1 MKENPLSKLETFG
14 QSVWLDYI
22 QRDLITGGQ
31 LKRLIREDK
40 IKGITSNPSIFEKAI
55 SGCHDYDAAIQAL
68 VLEGK
73 SVSEIY
79 EILTIQD
86 VQAAADEFHPV
97 YDITGGLDGYVSLEV
112 NPHLAHDSA
121 GTLREA
127 RRLWTLLN
135 RPNILIKI
143 PATAEGL
150 PVIRQLISEGINVN
164 ATLLFGIPRYQAVV
178 EAYLE
183 GLEARLNQNK
193 SINNIASVASFFI
206 SRIDTQADPV
216 LEKCVAKADAKAELA
231 KTIHGQI
238 AVACAKIAYQ
248 NYLEYF
254 ANTRFQK
261 LAAKGARSQR
271 LLWAS
276 TGTKNPLYSD
286 VKYVEA
292 LIGRDTINTL
302 PVETLDAYRLHGE
315 PADRIGHDVVQ
326 ARWMLDKL
334 PELGICLDD
343 MTQQLENEGVA
354 KFNASF
360 DKLLDTLRKATR
372 SATIT

>member
-22 QRDLITGGQ
+22 QRDLIIGGQ
-31 LKRLIREDK
+31 LKRMIREDK

-55 SGCHDYDAAIQAL
+55 SGCHDYDAAIQTL
-68 VLEGK
+68 VQDGK

-79 EILTIQD
+79 DVLSIQD
-86 VQAAADEFHPV
+86 VQSAADEFRPV
-97 YDITGGLDGYVSLEV
+97 YDITGGVDGYVSLEV
-112 NPHLAHDSA
+112 NPHLAHDSGA
-121 GTLREA
+121 TLREA
-127 RRLWTLLN
+127 RRLWALLN
-135 RPNILIKI
+135 RPNVLIKI
-143 PATAEGL
+143 PAAAEGL
-150 PVIRQLISEGINVN
+150 TVIRQLISEDINVN

-193 SINNIASVASFFI
+193 PINNLASVASFFI
-206 SRIDTQADPV
+206 SRIDTLVDPI
-216 LEKCVAKADAKAELA
+216 LENYMTMGNDKAELA
-231 KTIHGQI
+231 KTMHGQI

-254 ANTRFQK
+254 ANSRFQK
-261 LAAKGARSQR
+261 LAVKGARSQR

-276 TGTKNPLYSD
+276 TGTKNPQYSD
-286 VKYVEA
+286 VKYIDE
-292 LIGRDTINTL
+292 LIGRDTVNTI
-302 PVETLDAYRLHGE
+302 PVETLDAYRHHGE
-315 PADRIGHDVVQ
+315 PADRIGDDVVK

-334 PELGICLDD
+334 PDLGICLPDL
-343 MTQQLENEGVA
+343 TQQLENEGVA

-360 DKLLDTLRKATR
+360 DKLMDTLQKATR
-372 SATIT
+372 SSTER

>member
-1 MKENPLSKLETFG
+1 M
-14 QSVWLDYI
+14 
-22 QRDLITGGQ
+22 
-31 LKRLIREDK
+31 
-40 IKGITSNPSIFEKAI
+40 
-55 SGCHDYDAAIQAL
+55 
-68 VLEGK
+68 
-73 SVSEIY
+73 
-79 EILTIQD
+79 
-86 VQAAADEFHPV
+86 
-97 YDITGGLDGYVSLEV
+97 
-112 NPHLAHDSA
+112 
-121 GTLREA
+121 
-127 RRLWTLLN
+127 
-135 RPNILIKI
+135 
-143 PATAEGL
+143 
-150 PVIRQLISEGINVN
+150 
-164 ATLLFGIPRYQAVV
+164 
-178 EAYLE
+178 
-183 GLEARLNQNK
+183 
-193 SINNIASVASFFI
+193 
-206 SRIDTQADPV
+206 
-216 LEKCVAKADAKAELA
+216 A

>member
-1 MKENPLSKLETFG
+1 MKENPLAKLETFG
-14 QSVWLDYI
+14 QSVWFDYI
-22 QRDLITGGQ
+22 QRDLITGGR

-55 SGCHDYDAAIQAL
+55 SGCHDYDSAIQEL
-68 VLEGK
+68 VRGSK

-79 EILTIQD
+79 EALSIQD
-86 VQAAADEFHPV
+86 VQAAADEFRPLYEV
-97 YDITGGLDGYVSLEV
+97 TGGADGFVSLEV
-112 NPHLAHDSA
+112 NPHLAYDSA

-135 RPNILIKI
+135 RPNVLIKI
-143 PATAEGL
+143 PAVAKGL
-150 PVIRQLISEGINVN
+150 PVIRHLISEGINVN

-193 SINNIASVASFFI
+193 PIGNIASVASFFI
-206 SRIDTQADPV
+206 SRIDTIADPM
-216 LEKCVAKADAKAELA
+216 LEKCMLPAGDKSELA
-231 KTIHGQI
+231 KTMQGQI

-254 ANTRFQK
+254 TNSRFQK

-276 TGTKNPLYSD
+276 TGTKNPQYSD

-302 PVETLDAYRLHGE
+302 PVETLDAYRSHGE
-315 PADRIGHDVVQ
+315 PADRIGQDVVK

-334 PELGICLDD
+334 PELGISLADVAR
-343 MTQQLENEGVA
+343 QLENEGVK
-354 KFNASF
+354 KFNTSF
-360 DKLLDTLRKATR
+360 DNLLDTLQKATGN
-372 SATIT
+372 ALAV